1 MYLLVS
7 FTNDNGPVVQPGL
20 TLVEAYRLLNAIGRG
35 AIFRATGLTQYSRPV
50 YPRMKRV

>member
-7 FTNDNGPVVQPGL
+7 FTHSSAPVVQPGL
-20 TLVEAYRLLNAIGRG
+20 SLVEAYRRLNAIGRG
-35 AIFRATGLTQYSRPV
+35 AIFRAAGLTQYSRPV